1 VDGEVAAMVPHGRKA
16 LTRRVLQSWS
26 RPNRAAYVS
35 SAASTSLGMSRI
47 STSRI
52 DQSGKYLAAPGLYDN
67 PRLRRA
73 NPSPRNAGLIDAGAL
88 FSD

>member
-1 VDGEVAAMVPHGRKA
+1 MVPHGRKA

-35 SAASTSLGMSRI
+35 TAASTSQGMSRI

-52 DQSGKYLAAPGLYDN
+52 DQSGKYLATPGLYYN

-73 NPSPRNAGLIDAGAL
+73 NPSPRNVGLIDAGAL

>member
-1 VDGEVAAMVPHGRKA
+1 MVPHGRKA
-16 LTRRVLQSWS
+16 QLVACCSHGHV
-26 RPNRAAYVS
+26 PIRAACVS
-35 SAASTSLGMSRI
+35 STASISQGMSRI

-52 DQSGKYLAAPGLYDN
+52 DQSGKYLAAPGLYYN

-73 NPSPRNAGLIDAGAL
+73 NPSPRNVGLIDAGAL